1 MDTMLSLLA
10 HTKEDFFML
19 YNVVVNDWGET
30 TYVPTALGNVLLVV
44 VLIALLAVAVVFAR
58 KQRNRPG
65 LTTLIRKW
73 LTVS

>member
-1 MDTMLSLLA
+1 
-10 HTKEDFFML
+10 ML

-44 VLIALLAVAVVFAR
+44 VLIALLAVAVVLSR
-58 KQRNRPG
+58 ELRPG
-65 LTTLIRKW
+65 RLTTVTGKW